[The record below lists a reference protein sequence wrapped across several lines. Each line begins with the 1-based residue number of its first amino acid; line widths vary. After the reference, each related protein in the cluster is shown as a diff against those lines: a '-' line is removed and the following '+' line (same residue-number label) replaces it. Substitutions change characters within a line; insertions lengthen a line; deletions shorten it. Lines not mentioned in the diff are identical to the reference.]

1 MNKLLVL
8 MTLITFLLFFSCE
21 CFKNKQDM
29 KDLNVELE
37 KAIFPKGEKASNDYF
52 TGTALLTMLIQRDN
66 NNNYTVADVKF
77 EPGAR
82 TNWHTHP
89 KGQNLLV
96 TEGHGFYLEKGRPA
110 RALKKGDVV
119 IIPENIEHWHGAA
132 PNSHF
137 THIAI
142 TNYKGEENVTWLKP
156 LTDEEYNDATKYQKH

>member
-1 MNKLLVL
+1 
-8 MTLITFLLFFSCE
+8 MTLITFMLFLSCE
-21 CFKNKQDM
+21 HFKIKQDM

-52 TGTALLTMLIQRDN
+52 TGTVWLTMLIQRDN

-89 KGQNLLV
+89 SGQVLLV
-96 TEGHGFYLEKGRPA
+96 TEGKGFYQEKGKTA
-110 RALKKGDVV
+110 RLLKKGDVV
-119 IIPENIEHWHGAA
+119 NIPADVEHWHGAA
-132 PNSHF
+132 PDSYF

-142 TNYKGEENVTWLKP
+142 TNYKENVNVVWLKP
-156 LTDEEYNDATKYQKH
+156 VTDNEYIITNN